1 MAYAIIET
9 GGKQLRVEPGRFYDV
24 EKLEAEPE
32 SVLDITQVLLVR
44 HDDGI
49 VIGQPIIEDA
59 TVHTRVLQHGKAK
72 KIIVYKMRP
81 KKGYRRKKGHRQQFT
96 RLMVETITLGDQ
108 SFSLPAT
115 EQTLQVDTPES

>member
-1 MAYAIIET
+1 MVYAIIET

-72 KIIVYKMRP
+72 KIIIYKMRP

-96 RLMVETITLGDQ
+96 RLMVEMITLGDQ
-108 SFSLPAT
+108 SFSLPIT
-115 EQTLQVDTPES
+115 EQTPQVDTPES